1 MDNNVKLSIVV
12 PMYNSEKYIVNC
24 LYSLLNQEIPNE
36 NYEIIVVNDGSTDNG
51 EKLVKK
57 YKEKHSNIKIITV
70 KNGGQSYA
78 RNIGMDNAVG
88 EYIFFVDSDDYISYN
103 SISKVLDKTI
113 KNNLDMMFFDLKRV
127 EDNSK
132 VKCDYNDDNEVKI
145 VDGIK
150 YFADNNVNN
159 GPWHFFISRRF
170 IKKNNLRFI
179 EGRFCEDGM
188 FLIACIFEAKS
199 VSKCNTDIY
208 RYVVRQNSTTTQKS
222 REHLIKMID
231 DFMYAINYINDF
243 YKTAVKNNYPE
254 EFLCRLKSRRN
265 SYIFFMQ
272 IRMIKHKV
280 GFKYASEVIRRLE
293 ESNCYK
299 YKRMKKSEY
308 GDLKTTIIW
317 LILNNKLLFCSLC

>member
-1 MDNNVKLSIVV
+1 MENNIKLSIVV
-12 PMYNSEKYIVNC
+12 PMYNSEKYIGNC
-24 LYSLLNQEIPNE
+24 LNSLLNQEIPSK

-51 EKLVKK
+51 EQIVRDYQSKND
-57 YKEKHSNIKIITV
+57 NIKVVTV

-78 RNIGMDNAVG
+78 RNIGIDSANG
-88 EYIFFVDSDDYISYN
+88 DYIFFVDSDDYISYN
-103 SISKVLDKTI
+103 SISKVLEKTI

-132 VKCDYNDDNEVKI
+132 IKGDYNNDNEVKI
-145 VDGIK
+145 IDGIE
-150 YFADNNVNN
+150 YFANNNVNN
-159 GPWHFFISRRF
+159 GPWHFFISKKF
-170 IKKNNLRFI
+170 IEKNNLKFV

-188 FLIACIFEAKS
+188 FLISCIFAAKR

-208 RYVVRQNSTTTQKS
+208 RYVVRKNSTTTKKS
-222 REHLIKMID
+222 KEHLIKMID

-243 YKTAVKNNYPE
+243 YKIAVKNNYPDQ
-254 EFLCRLKSRRN
+254 FLCRLKSRRN

-280 GFKYASEVIRRLE
+280 GFKYANEILKRLE
-293 ESNCYK
+293 DINCYK